1 MNVAT
6 DREAILDELRSS
18 FGELLGA
25 ERRLRGRD
33 QHRRTRTGGELSH
46 HQIRALFH
54 LAKEP
59 EVTAGC
65 LAKNAELSPASMTA
79 MLDQLE
85 EWGYV
90 TRRRSAEDRRQVLVT
105 LTDKGR
111 EKMLAKRATWNE
123 TFLAAL
129 GEHSDEELAA
139 AVRVMRT
146 VGGFLDT
153 LGRD

>member
-1 MNVAT
+1 MSTVT
-6 DREAILDELRSS
+6 TREAILEELRGA

-33 QHRRTRTGGELSH
+33 QHRRGGGELSH
-46 HQIRALFH
+46 HQVRALFH

-65 LAKNAELSPASMTA
+65 LAKNADLSPASMTA
-79 MLDQLE
+79 MLDHLE
-85 EWGYV
+85 ELGYV
-90 TRRRSAEDRRQVLVT
+90 ARRRSAEDRRQVLVR
-105 LTDKGR
+105 LTDEGQAKVA
-111 EKMLAKRATWNE
+111 AKRRMWNE
-123 TFLAAL
+123 KFLSIL
-129 GEHSDEELAA
+129 SEHSDEEIDA

-146 VGGFLDT
+146 MGGFLDT

>member
-1 MNVAT
+1 MTVAT
-6 DREAILDELRSS
+6 DREAILEELRSS

-33 QHRRTRTGGELSH
+33 QHRKTGGELSH

-85 EWGYV
+85 EWGFV
-90 TRRRSAEDRRQVLVT
+90 ERRRSAEDRRQVLVS
-105 LTDKGR
+105 LTDQGR
-111 EKMLAKRATWNE
+111 EKMQAKRAKWNE

-129 GEHSDEELAA
+129 NEHSDEELAS

-146 VGGFLDT
+146 LGGFLDT

>member
-1 MNVAT
+1 MTVAT
-6 DREAILDELRSS
+6 DREAILEELRTA

-33 QHRRTRTGGELSH
+33 QHRRAGGELSH

-65 LAKNAELSPASMTA
+65 LARNAELSPASMTA

-85 EWGYV
+85 EWGFV
-90 TRRRSAEDRRQVLVT
+90 SRRRSAEDRRQVLVS
-105 LTDKGR
+105 LTEEGR
-111 EKMLAKRATWNE
+111 EKLERKRASWNE

-129 GEHSDEELAA
+129 GEHSDEDLAA

-146 VGGFLDT
+146 VGAFLDT

>member
-1 MNVAT
+1 MSSVAT
-6 DREAILDELRSS
+6 DRERLLDELRSS

-33 QHRRTRTGGELSH
+33 QHRGGGELSH

-54 LAKEP
+54 LAKED

-65 LAKNAELSPASMTA
+65 LARNAELSPASMTA

-85 EWGYV
+85 ELGFV
-90 TRRRSAEDRRQVLVT
+90 ARRRSAEDRRQVLVT
-105 LTDKGR
+105 LTDEGR
-111 EKMLAKRATWNE
+111 AKMAVKRAAWNE
-123 TFLAAL
+123 KFLAAV
-129 GEHSDEELAA
+129 GEHSDAELDA

-146 VGGFLDT
+146 IGGFVDT